1 MPELYIRYKLQV
13 VRREYIEQSELT
25 MSDIFTTG
33 SRDVDDGGGGIG
45 CGGKR
50 KRTEGMKDSS
60 DEEVDAN
67 TLQDRLTLAIQNVE
81 DIRKHMRSI
90 GCYEADSLLRLSDG
104 GDNHIL
110 DHIMSY
116 LDMKDIGPC
125 AIVCRTLNNQTAK
138 CWEAFEANLLN
149 HESLRS
155 PSAQSCQQRV
165 VRYHAASTLARQIGA
180 MGDDLSKHAVIDMGV
195 EDCHYTRVEDHCLGC
210 NLPDLNLSFF
220 HGPGVMS
227 DDYELFVRLS
237 RTSDNKLLAEGFIAF
252 IAGRYG
258 DLSLEDLDLSSWSE
272 LQEISSI
279 AVLHGDHFGE
289 EEDDFTSLDECM
301 VDLTVVLVAV
311 NKSNSKAC
319 LVAAQNDFGGGDLP
333 SDGNLS
339 YGFFNIG
346 GVWHCCPRGHLSSCL
361 HGRVDNRLIRLA
373 MVFEIV
379 QDPVAECQWFLQCWY
394 QDD

>member
-60 DEEVDAN
+60 DEEVDAD

-138 CWEAFEANLLN
+138 CWEAFDAKLLM

-165 VRYHAASTLARQIGA
+165 VRYHAASTLARQ
-180 MGDDLSKHAVIDMGV
+180 LSTWG
-195 EDCHYTRVEDHCLGC
+195 
-210 NLPDLNLSFF
+210 
-220 HGPGVMS
+220 
-227 DDYELFVRLS
+227 
-237 RTSDNKLLAEGFIAF
+237 
-252 IAGRYG
+252 
-258 DLSLEDLDLSSWSE
+258 
-272 LQEISSI
+272 
-279 AVLHGDHFGE
+279 
-289 EEDDFTSLDECM
+289 
-301 VDLTVVLVAV
+301 
-311 NKSNSKAC
+311 
-319 LVAAQNDFGGGDLP
+319 
-333 SDGNLS
+333 
-339 YGFFNIG
+339 
-346 GVWHCCPRGHLSSCL
+346 
-361 HGRVDNRLIRLA
+361 
-373 MVFEIV
+373 
-379 QDPVAECQWFLQCWY
+379 
-394 QDD
+394 